1 MIPDPRRQGI
11 ASPAHHPGTQGAV
24 MTILCIGDSL
34 TYGYGVRRAETWCAL
49 ASNLT
54 GHEFINR
61 GVNGATTGEMA
72 EQELFGDELFVM
84 GGLNNLFMGMGVAVP
99 LADIRGICRRASD
112 MGIRPTVGIPMQ
124 ISQEVS
130 EGWCEGPVDMDLVRS
145 AYADFARALLFQCLE
160 DGTDF
165 IDFRPVVGPEH
176 LSFDGIHLNR
186 RGHERMAQAVADHWN
201 ARRN

>member
-1 MIPDPRRQGI
+1 MN
-11 ASPAHHPGTQGAV
+11 
-24 MTILCIGDSL
+24 ILCIGDSL
-34 TYGYGVRRAETWCAL
+34 TYGYGVGRSETWCAL

-84 GGLNNLFMGMGVAVP
+84 GGLNNLFMGMPVTVP
-99 LADIRGICRRASD
+99 LADIHRICRRAAD

-124 ISQEVS
+124 ISQEIS
-130 EGWCEGPVDMDLVRS
+130 EAWCEGPIDMDLVRS
-145 AYADFARALLFQCLE
+145 AYADFARALLLQCLK

-165 IDFRPVVGPEH
+165 IDFRPVVGPDE

-186 RGHERMAQAVADHWN
+186 RGHERTAQAVAARWN
-201 ARRN
+201 ARQS